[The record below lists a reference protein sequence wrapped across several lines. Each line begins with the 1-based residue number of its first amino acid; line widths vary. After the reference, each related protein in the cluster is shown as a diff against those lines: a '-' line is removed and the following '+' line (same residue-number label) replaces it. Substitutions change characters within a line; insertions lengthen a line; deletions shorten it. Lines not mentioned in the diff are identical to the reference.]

1 MAIANTFITLI
12 LLSLFVAVYPSLP
25 TLKDFE
31 SECWEFESLRPHQLY
46 QSCNSAS
53 NFLIAFVAVPEFFV
67 LQSYP
72 SAEGLALEIGITHR
86 YIMSGM
92 LFIVV
97 CFAFQSRNVEKVDNQ
112 KAILLGAAIGF
123 SAMCAVII
131 SMPVFRGIPLS
142 IPPMIA
148 TGTIAALSFW
158 SRSKLS

>member
-1 MAIANTFITLI
+1 MPFKKMMSIAATVPLI
-12 LLSLFVAVYPSLP
+12 
-25 TLKDFE
+25 
-31 SECWEFESLRPHQLY
+31 
-46 QSCNSAS
+46 
-53 NFLIAFVAVPEFFV
+53 FLIAFVAVPEFFV

-92 LFIVV
+92 LFMVA
-97 CFAFQSRNVEKVDNQ
+97 CFAFLSRNVEKVDNQ
-112 KAILLGAAIGF
+112 KDILLGAAIGF
-123 SAMCAVII
+123 SVMCAVII

>member
-1 MAIANTFITLI
+1 MPYKKMMFIAATVPLI
-12 LLSLFVAVYPSLP
+12 
-25 TLKDFE
+25 
-31 SECWEFESLRPHQLY
+31 
-46 QSCNSAS
+46 
-53 NFLIAFVAVPEFFV
+53 FLIAFVAVPEFFV

-92 LFIVV
+92 LFMVV
-97 CFAFQSRNVEKVDNQ
+97 CFAFLSRNVEKVDNQ
-112 KAILLGAAIGF
+112 KEILLGAAIGF
-123 SAMCAVII
+123 SVMCAVII

>member
-1 MAIANTFITLI
+1 MTMKIPINQLKTCSINAEIYRDSDVGDLVNSIGEVG
-12 LLSLFVAVYPSLP
+12 LLQPL
-25 TLKDFE
+25 
-31 SECWEFESLRPHQLY
+31 
-46 QSCNSAS
+46 
-53 NFLIAFVAVPEFFV
+53 VAVPEFFV

>member
-1 MAIANTFITLI
+1 MPYKIMMSIVATVPLI
-12 LLSLFVAVYPSLP
+12 FLL
-25 TLKDFE
+25 
-31 SECWEFESLRPHQLY
+31 
-46 QSCNSAS
+46 
-53 NFLIAFVAVPEFFV
+53 AFVAIPDFFV
-67 LQSYP
+67 LKSYP
-72 SAEGLALEIGITHR
+72 SAEGLALEMGITYR
-86 YIMSGM
+86 YVMSGM

-97 CFAFQSRNVEKVDNQ
+97 CIAFQSRNVEKVDNQ

-131 SMPVFRGIPLS
+131 SMTVFRGIPLN

>member
-1 MAIANTFITLI
+1 MPYKIMMSVVASVPLI
-12 LLSLFVAVYPSLP
+12 FLTGFVV
-25 TLKDFE
+25 
-31 SECWEFESLRPHQLY
+31 
-46 QSCNSAS
+46 
-53 NFLIAFVAVPEFFV
+53 VPEFFV

-72 SAEGLALEIGITHR
+72 SAEGLSLEIGITHR

-92 LFIVV
+92 LFMVA
-97 CFAFQSRNVEKVDNQ
+97 CFAFLSRNVEKVDNQ
-112 KAILLGAAIGF
+112 KEILLGAAIGF
-123 SAMCAVII
+123 SVMCAVII

>member
-1 MAIANTFITLI
+1 MPYKTMMSIVATVPLI
-12 LLSLFVAVYPSLP
+12 
-25 TLKDFE
+25 
-31 SECWEFESLRPHQLY
+31 
-46 QSCNSAS
+46 
-53 NFLIAFVAVPEFFV
+53 FLIAFVAVPEFFV

-92 LFIVV
+92 LFMVV
-97 CFAFQSRNVEKVDNQ
+97 CFAFQSRIVEKVDNQ
-112 KAILLGAAIGF
+112 KEILLGAAIGF
-123 SAMCAVII
+123 SVMCAVII

-148 TGTIAALSFW
+148 TGTVAALSFW

>member
-1 MAIANTFITLI
+1 MPFKKMMSIAATVPLI
-12 LLSLFVAVYPSLP
+12 
-25 TLKDFE
+25 
-31 SECWEFESLRPHQLY
+31 
-46 QSCNSAS
+46 
-53 NFLIAFVAVPEFFV
+53 FLIAFVAVPEFFV

-86 YIMSGM
+86 YIMSGK
-92 LFIVV
+92 LFMVA
-97 CFAFQSRNVEKVDNQ
+97 CFAFLSRNVEKVDNQ
-112 KAILLGAAIGF
+112 KEILLGAAIGF
-123 SAMCAVII
+123 SVMCAVII

>member
-1 MAIANTFITLI
+1 MPYKIMMSIVATVPLI
-12 LLSLFVAVYPSLP
+12 
-25 TLKDFE
+25 
-31 SECWEFESLRPHQLY
+31 
-46 QSCNSAS
+46 
-53 NFLIAFVAVPEFFV
+53 FLIAFVAVPEFFV

-86 YIMSGM
+86 YIMSSM

-131 SMPVFRGIPLS
+131 SMPVFRSIPLS

>member
-1 MAIANTFITLI
+1 MPYKIMMSIVATVPLI
-12 LLSLFVAVYPSLP
+12 
-25 TLKDFE
+25 
-31 SECWEFESLRPHQLY
+31 
-46 QSCNSAS
+46 
-53 NFLIAFVAVPEFFV
+53 FLIAFVAVPEFFV

-72 SAEGLALEIGITHR
+72 SAEGVALEIGITHR

-112 KAILLGAAIGF
+112 KAILLGAAFGF

-131 SMPVFRGIPLS
+131 FMPVFRGIPLS

>member
-1 MAIANTFITLI
+1 MPYKIMMTVASIVPLI
-12 LLSLFVAVYPSLP
+12 
-25 TLKDFE
+25 
-31 SECWEFESLRPHQLY
+31 
-46 QSCNSAS
+46 
-53 NFLIAFVAVPEFFV
+53 FLIAFLAVPQFFV

-72 SAEGLALEIGITHR
+72 NAEGLGLEIGITHR
-86 YIMSGM
+86 YIMAGM

-97 CFAFQSRNVEKVDNQ
+97 CLLFQSRNVEKVDNQ
-112 KAILLGAAIGF
+112 KEILLGAAIGL
-123 SAMCAVII
+123 SVMCAVII